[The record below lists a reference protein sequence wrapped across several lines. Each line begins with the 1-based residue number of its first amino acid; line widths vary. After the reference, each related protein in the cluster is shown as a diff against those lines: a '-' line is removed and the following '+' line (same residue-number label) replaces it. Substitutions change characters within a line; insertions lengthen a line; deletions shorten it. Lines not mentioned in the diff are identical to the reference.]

1 MIQRESPRAVR
12 RRGQRP
18 HLEPLERWW
27 TVYDQSNPTP
37 LSQPTLRWFGIRV
50 SVKATTWVWDH
61 SQSAGNARLVLLAIA
76 DAADQEGG
84 NAWPSQQT
92 IAHMTRLSVRTVRRL
107 VTELVVLGELEVTE
121 HGGGTAHTRI
131 DRRPHLYRLVM
142 TGGQDDRPR
151 GKPRADTD
159 APTGGHD
166 TSNGRTL
173 VSHKRPFSEHP
184 KTNYP
189 SGGTSAVAAS
199 PSLDSPIPEEDP
211 MTPPAADTLTL
222 FDVPATA
229 QKQGRERP
237 LSAQTVAAAYVEA
250 FRAHRS
256 GGEPLKRDTGR
267 VARDAAALLR
277 SGEAGPEEL
286 AAAAREMGKT
296 QYSNLAMAL
305 KIHRER
311 KPGSNQGFAPASPYT
326 NPYWQDIG
334 RDKQERWVHKIL
346 TDDAT
351 LEFVLRDPAE
361 VQRLCAQHPELATRF
376 GRVA

>member
-1 MIQRESPRAVR
+1 MSTIRRVNRPADNFTMISNGFVRDGRLSLAARGLGTWLLSHVDGWETTTDRIAQLHSIGRDQTRRYLRELEDAGYLR
-12 RRGQRP
+12 RTRERGETGRLGAMAYEIQCTP
-18 HLEPLERWW
+18 IEPENARSDLRLA
-27 TVYDQSNPTP
+27 DQS
-37 LSQPTLRWFGIRV
+37 QAGQGRV
-50 SVKATTWVWDH
+50 S
-61 SQSAGNARLVLLAIA
+61 
-76 DAADQEGG
+76 
-84 NAWPSQQT
+84 
-92 IAHMTRLSVRTVRRL
+92 
-107 VTELVVLGELEVTE
+107 
-121 HGGGTAHTRI
+121 
-131 DRRPHLYRLVM
+131 
-142 TGGQDDRPR
+142 
-151 GKPRADTD
+151 
-159 APTGGHD
+159 GGHKKT
-166 TSNGRTL
+166 TS
-173 VSHKRPFSEHP
+173 K
-184 KTNYP
+184 KTTTPEEKP
-189 SGGTSAVAAS
+189 SGGTSAAAAS